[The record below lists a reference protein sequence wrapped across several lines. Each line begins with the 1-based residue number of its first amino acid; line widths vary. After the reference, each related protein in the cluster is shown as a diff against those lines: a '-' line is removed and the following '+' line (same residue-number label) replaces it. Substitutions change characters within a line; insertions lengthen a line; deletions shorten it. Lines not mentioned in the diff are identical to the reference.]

1 MIAEVKNKA
10 KRTDFRL
17 VAIEETRNWREDI
30 ANACGRIFGVYMYNA
45 NEHTFC
51 CELAPSY
58 TLIPLYSY
66 GEKEITDEIA
76 EELMSGDALCN
87 DVTYVHVSE
96 VDKLNTQAAP
106 ANLNGTYYKKEG
118 EKYQQIIEY
127 AEEYLKCN
135 HQI

>member
-30 ANACGRIFGVYMYNA
+30 ANACGRIFEVYLYNK
-45 NEHTFC
+45 NEHTYC

-66 GEKEITDEIA
+66 AEKEITDEIA
-76 EELMSGDALCN
+76 EELMNGDSLCN
-87 DVTYVHVSE
+87 DVTYVHVSS
-96 VDKLNTQAAP
+96 VDKLNTKAAP
-106 ANLNGTYYKKEG
+106 ANLNGVYYKNG
-118 EKYQQIIEY
+118 GGKYQQIMEY

>member
-17 VAIEETRNWREDI
+17 VSIEETRNWREDI
-30 ANACGRIFGVYMYNA
+30 ANACGRIFGVYFYNK
-45 NEHTFC
+45 NEHTYL

-66 GEKEITDEIA
+66 AEKEITNEIA
-76 EELMSGDALCN
+76 EELMAGDSLCN
-87 DVTYVHVSE
+87 DVTYVHVTQ

-106 ANLNGTYYKKEG
+106 ANLNGTYYQNG
-118 EKYQQIIEY
+118 GRKYRELMEN
-127 AEEYLKCN
+127 AEEYLRCN
-135 HQI
+135 HQM